1 MAVSAGS
8 PPGTS
13 TKFGRFEIRKMRLE
27 VNLAQVR
34 ETKLKRRYSYKY
46 RLSFHSKVPDHY
58 GRKVTRDTR
67 TECGVMRRS
76 HKQIFVVSE
85 VKGT

>member
-1 MAVSAGS
+1 MTVSAES

-46 RLSFHSKVPDHY
+46 PSPV
-58 GRKVTRDTR
+58 
-67 TECGVMRRS
+67 
-76 HKQIFVVSE
+76 VVSQQSPGSLWPE
-85 VKGT
+85 GHT

>member
-34 ETKLKRRYSYKY
+34 ETKLKRRYPSP
-46 RLSFHSKVPDHY
+46 V
-58 GRKVTRDTR
+58 
-67 TECGVMRRS
+67 
-76 HKQIFVVSE
+76 VVSQQSPGSLWPE
-85 VKGT
+85 GHT

>member
-13 TKFGRFEIRKMRLE
+13 TKLGRFEIRKMRLE

-34 ETKLKRRYSYKY
+34 ETKLKRRYS
-46 RLSFHSKVPDHY
+46 
-58 GRKVTRDTR
+58 
-67 TECGVMRRS
+67 
-76 HKQIFVVSE
+76 VVSQQSPGSLWPE
-85 VKGT
+85 GHT